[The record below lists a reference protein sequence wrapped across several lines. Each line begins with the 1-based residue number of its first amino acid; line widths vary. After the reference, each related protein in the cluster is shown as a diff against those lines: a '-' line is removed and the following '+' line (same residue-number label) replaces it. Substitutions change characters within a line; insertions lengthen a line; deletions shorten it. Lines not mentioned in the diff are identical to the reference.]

1 MSTLAIVAGAGP
13 GLGSALARS
22 FGKHHAVAVLGRT
35 VQTVEQVAEDVRK
48 SGADATAF
56 ACDVTDPESVQET
69 FDAIRKQWPSH
80 QVKAALYNVNSP
92 FLVKRFL
99 ETSLQD
105 IKPGVDVNFY
115 GAFHFSQKVLPLMLE
130 GGGGFLG
137 FTGAT
142 AALKGSAKFAAL
154 APGKFALRGLAQ
166 NLARE
171 FGPQGVHVSHVIVDG
186 LIETDRVR
194 GMMGE
199 QKQADS
205 RLDPEAIAETFLS
218 LAQQPKNCWTHEVDV
233 RPFSETW

>member
-1 MSTLAIVAGAGP
+1 M
-13 GLGSALARS
+13 
-22 FGKHHAVAVLGRT
+22 
-35 VQTVEQVAEDVRK
+35 QTVPSTAALTGRAFRRPHIALPFRTQ
-48 SGADATAF
+48 ATAF

-142 AALKGSAKFAAL
+142 AALKGEAERRRNIAST
-154 APGKFALRGLAQ
+154 Q
-166 NLARE
+166 
-171 FGPQGVHVSHVIVDG
+171 
-186 LIETDRVR
+186 LIT
-194 GMMGE
+194 
-199 QKQADS
+199 S
-205 RLDPEAIAETFLS
+205 ILS
-218 LAQQPKNCWTHEVDV
+218 LQAAQSSP
-233 RPFSETW
+233 R